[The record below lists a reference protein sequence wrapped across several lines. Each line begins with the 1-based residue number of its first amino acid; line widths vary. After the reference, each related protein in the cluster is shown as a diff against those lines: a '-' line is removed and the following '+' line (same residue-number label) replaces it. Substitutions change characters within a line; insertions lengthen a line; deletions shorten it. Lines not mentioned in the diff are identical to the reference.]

1 MTDLSLNEKTPETST
16 VDVDLEKQF
25 ARIESVKHKTDFV
38 IGKTRSAMFFSIRT
52 TVGTLPNVLAGK
64 YTTLEKAI
72 EAVEQFVRN
81 SKETFA
87 VKSDRLHEERQQ
99 RKDAELKSKNG

>member
-1 MTDLSLNEKTPETST
+1 MTDTKLDEKTPETSM

-25 ARIESVKHKTDFV
+25 ARISSEKHKTQFIV
-38 IGKTRSAMFFSIRT
+38 GKTRAAMFFSVRATKGT
-52 TVGTLPNVLAGK
+52 TPSELSGK

-72 EAVEQFVRN
+72 EAVETFVKN

-87 VKSDRLHEERQQ
+87 VRSDRLHEERQK
-99 RKDAELKSKNG
+99 RKNAEPDSKNS

>member
-1 MTDLSLNEKTPETST
+1 MTDTKLDEKTPETSM

-25 ARIESVKHKTDFV
+25 ARISSEKHKTQFIV
-38 IGKTRSAMFFSIRT
+38 GKTRSAIFFSVRAT
-52 TVGTLPNVLAGK
+52 KGVTPSELSGK

-72 EAVEQFVRN
+72 EAVETFVKN

-87 VKSDRLHEERQQ
+87 VRSDRLHEERQK
-99 RKDAELKSKNG
+99 RKNAEPDSKNS